1 MTRGDIYKKLPAFCT
16 SWYDVKLAPAL
27 RAQGGT
33 QRSQREARTLSEIM
47 DILLGGDVLQG
58 LMVGLG
64 RLNAVTDV
72 ATSEGVSWAVASHHE
87 LASTDSIGLVTARS
101 RANQAA
107 DQRELLRTQGYVR
120 GAALQ
125 TAGS

>member
-1 MTRGDIYKKLPAFCT
+1 M
-16 SWYDVKLAPAL
+16 
-27 RAQGGT
+27 
-33 QRSQREARTLSEIM
+33 
-47 DILLGGDVLQG
+47 
-58 LMVGLG
+58 
-64 RLNAVTDV
+64 
-72 ATSEGVSWAVASHHE
+72 ASHHE